1 MKPTTNSKPAP
12 ASKTVEQFLAELAD
26 ADMTIADWARTHK
39 QPLNTVYAVCGKRI
53 NGSRGAARKGE
64 GAARAK
70 AATDAKPD
78 RSYPCLAQGA
88 ASGA

>member
-1 MKPTTNSKPAP
+1 MKPTTTSKPAP

-53 NGSRGAARKGE
+53 NGSRGAARKVARAMGLALPPMRSQAAKA
-64 GAARAK
+64 GAA
-70 AATDAKPD
+70 
-78 RSYPCLAQGA
+78 
-88 ASGA
+88 